1 MSNKSDDKLISELFR
16 RYRQTMLK
24 NALRILGSRPEA
36 EDAVQDAFLHIMND
50 PEKILLLPRE
60 QQPFYLV
67 SVIENVCY
75 NSLKK
80 KNRHPTEDIDK
91 YYELAS
97 NYSVEKKA
105 DEKIL
110 LDEVKSALKLLSERD
125 YGIMYLLYFEGMR
138 PAEIAKA
145 LDISE
150 KNIYKYIDRAKKRLK
165 NILNERGIH
174 YDL

>member
-1 MSNKSDDKLISELFR
+1 MSEKPNNKFMSELFR
-16 RYRQTMLK
+16 SYRQTMLK
-24 NALRILGSRPEA
+24 IALRILGSRPEA
-36 EDAVQDAFLHIMND
+36 EDAVQDAFLHIINNH
-50 PEKILLLPRE
+50 EKISSLSWE

-67 SVIENVCY
+67 PVIENVCY
-75 NSLKK
+75 NNLKK

-97 NYSVEKKA
+97 NYSAEKKA

-125 YGIMYLLYFEGMR
+125 YGIMYFLYFEQMYPG
-138 PAEIAKA
+138 EIAKA

-150 KNIYKYIDRAKKRLK
+150 KNIYKYINRAQKRLK
-165 NILNERGIH
+165 RILNGRSVH

>member
-1 MSNKSDDKLISELFR
+1 MPGNSDDKLISELFR

-24 NALRILGSRPEA
+24 NALRILGSRSEA
-36 EDAVQDAFLHIMND
+36 EDAVQDAFLHIINN
-50 PEKILLLPRE
+50 PEKILLLSRE

-67 SVIENVCY
+67 SIIENVCY
-75 NSLKK
+75 NYLKK

-105 DEKIL
+105 DEEIL
-110 LDEVKSALKLLSERD
+110 LDGVKSALKLLSERD
-125 YGIMYLLYFEGMR
+125 YGIMYLLYFEEMR

-165 NILNERGIH
+165 KILNERGVY
-174 YDL
+174 YDI